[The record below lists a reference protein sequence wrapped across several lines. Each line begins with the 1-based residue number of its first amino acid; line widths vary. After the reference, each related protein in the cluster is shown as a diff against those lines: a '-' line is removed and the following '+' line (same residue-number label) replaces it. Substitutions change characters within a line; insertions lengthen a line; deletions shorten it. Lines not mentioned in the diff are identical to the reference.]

1 MSMQCALFRV
11 SECPA
16 ALDAVCDYSFR
27 SNTQTWIAN
36 MCALIDYVE
45 GLVTEQGVV
54 VAGVDVMWLHMS
66 TVMSSLQAA
75 KVWKG
80 LVFH

>member
-1 MSMQCALFRV
+1 
-11 SECPA
+11 
-16 ALDAVCDYSFR
+16 
-27 SNTQTWIAN
+27 

-80 LVFH
+80 PVFH